1 MSMGGGTFTVQ
12 NKILPGSYIK
22 FVSTASAAT
31 LGERGTAALPLELD
45 WGPEG
50 QIYALEAGEFN
61 QTALKVFGHD
71 ATAAELLLIREALKR
86 CSTLLVY
93 RVNAGGAKAGATVGG
108 MTVTARWGGTRG
120 NSLRAAVQAN
130 ADDEEKVDVV
140 TYLEEQEVDRQ
151 TVAASG
157 GAADLKANDF
167 VSFGTAETL
176 TAAAA
181 TALTGGTNGTVNGAA
196 YAAWLTALE
205 VEDFNAVGYPGTDE
219 SVKALV
225 DAFVKRLRDEDGR
238 KVVGVLYQH
247 AGDDIGL
254 ISVKNG
260 VVLTDGTVLT
270 GDKAVAWVTG
280 ATAGAEV
287 NESLTNTA
295 YDGAVDVDVKYT
307 RGQYEQAMQA
317 GEFVFYPDGGKARVL
332 SDLNSRTSFGGGIS
346 EDWTSNRVVRVMD
359 GWANDVAR
367 TFSQSYLGTQTN
379 SETGRDAYFDL
390 VIENDDP
397 DSSAGRQIIRL
408 EGVNLDAT
416 VLAKLD
422 GDSDDPLEEE
432 TDFTFEDWDILTP
445 FSKV

>member
-1 MSMGGGTFTVQ
+1 MQ
-12 NKILPGSYIK
+12 NKILPGSYIN
-22 FVSTASAAT
+22 FVGYANAAT
-31 LGERGTAALPLELD
+31 LGARGTAALPLELD

-50 QIYALEAGEFN
+50 QIYTLEAGEFN
-61 QTALKVFGHD
+61 QTALEVFGHD

-93 RVNAGGAKAGATVGG
+93 RVNAGGSKAGATVGG

-120 NSLRAAVQAN
+120 NDIKVALLAN
-130 ADDEEKVDVV
+130 GSSDVDVV
-140 TYLEEQEVDRQ
+140 TYLDGAETDRQ
-151 TVAASG
+151 TVAKSG

-181 TALTGGTNGTVNGAA
+181 TALTGGTNGTVNTAA
-196 YAAWLTALE
+196 YTAWLTALE
-205 VEDFNAVGYPGTDE
+205 VESFNAVGYPGTDAA
-219 SVKALV
+219 VKALV

-238 KVVGVLYQH
+238 KVVGVLYQYTT
-247 AGDDIGL
+247 ADSIGML
-254 ISVKNG
+254 SVKNG
-260 VVLTDGTVLT
+260 VKLADGTVLT

-307 RGQYEQAMQA
+307 KGQYEAAIQA
-317 GEFVFYPDGGKARVL
+317 GEFVFYADSGKARVL
-332 SDLNSRTSFGGGIS
+332 SDINTRTTFGSGVS

-367 TFSQSYLGTQTN
+367 IFGERYLGTQTN
-379 SETGRDAYFDL
+379 SDTGRALFKADL
-390 VIENDDP
+390 VALAKEYEGIDAISGFVPDD
-397 DSSAGRQIIRL
+397 I
-408 EGVNLDAT
+408 T
-416 VLAKLD
+416 VLQGSGKRDVSVSCA
-422 GDSDDPLEEE
+422 
-432 TDFTFEDWDILTP
+432 LTP
-445 FSKV
+445 NDSMEKLYMTVTVN

>member
-1 MSMGGGTFTVQ
+1 MQ
-12 NKILPGSYIK
+12 NKILPGSYIN
-22 FVSTASAAT
+22 FVGYANAAT
-31 LGERGTAALPLELD
+31 LGARGTAALPLELD

-50 QIYALEAGEFN
+50 QIYTLEAGEFN
-61 QTALKVFGHD
+61 QTALEVFGYD
-71 ATAAELLLIREALKR
+71 PTAAELLLIREALKR

-93 RVNAGGAKAGATVGG
+93 RVNGGGAKAGATVGG

-120 NSLRAAVQAN
+120 NDIKVALLAN
-130 ADDEEKVDVV
+130 GSSDVDVV
-140 TYLEEQEVDRQ
+140 TYLDGAETDRQ
-151 TVAASG
+151 TVAKSG
-157 GAADLKANDF
+157 GAEDLKANDF

-181 TALTGGTNGTVNGAA
+181 TALTGGTNGTVNAAA
-196 YAAWLTALE
+196 YTAWLTALE
-205 VEDFNAVGYPGTDE
+205 VESFNAVGYPGTDE

-379 SETGRDAYFDL
+379 SETGRALFKADL
-390 VIENDDP
+390 VALGKEYEGIDAISGFAPDD
-397 DSSAGRQIIRL
+397 
-408 EGVNLDAT
+408 VT
-416 VLAKLD
+416 VLQGD
-422 GDSDDPLEEE
+422 GKRDVSVACA
-432 TDFTFEDWDILTP
+432 LTP
-445 FSKV
+445 NDSMEKLYMTVAVH

>member
-12 NKILPGSYIK
+12 NKILPGSYIN

-93 RVNAGGAKAGATVGG
+93 RVN
-108 MTVTARWGGTRG
+108 
-120 NSLRAAVQAN
+120 
-130 ADDEEKVDVV
+130 DDEEKVDVV

-379 SETGRDAYFDL
+379 SETGRALFKADL
-390 VIENDDP
+390 VALGKEYEGIDAISGFAPDD
-397 DSSAGRQIIRL
+397 
-408 EGVNLDAT
+408 VT
-416 VLAKLD
+416 VLQGD
-422 GDSDDPLEEE
+422 GKRDVSVACA
-432 TDFTFEDWDILTP
+432 LTP
-445 FSKV
+445 NDSMEKLYMTVAVH

>member
-12 NKILPGSYIK
+12 NKILPGSYIN

-93 RVNAGGAKAGATVGG
+93 RVNAGGSKAGATVGG

-120 NSLRAAVQAN
+120 NDIKVALLAN
-130 ADDEEKVDVV
+130 GSSDVDVV
-140 TYLEEQEVDRQ
+140 TYLDGAETDRQ
-151 TVAASG
+151 TVAKSG

-181 TALTGGTNGTVNGAA
+181 TALTGGTNGTVNTAA
-196 YAAWLTALE
+196 YTAWLTALE
-205 VEDFNAVGYPGTDE
+205 VESFNAVGYPGTDAA
-219 SVKALV
+219 VKALV

-379 SETGRDAYFDL
+379 SETGRALFKADL
-390 VIENDDP
+390 VALGKEYEGIDAISGFAPDD
-397 DSSAGRQIIRL
+397 
-408 EGVNLDAT
+408 VT
-416 VLAKLD
+416 VLQGD
-422 GDSDDPLEEE
+422 GKRDVSVACA
-432 TDFTFEDWDILTP
+432 LTP
-445 FSKV
+445 NDSMEKLYMTVAVH

>member
-12 NKILPGSYIK
+12 NKILPGSYIN

-205 VEDFNAVGYPGTDE
+205 VEDFNASSFEPM
-219 SVKALV
+219 AL
-225 DAFVKRLRDEDGR
+225 A
-238 KVVGVLYQH
+238 
-247 AGDDIGL
+247 A
-254 ISVKNG
+254 
-260 VVLTDGTVLT
+260 
-270 GDKAVAWVTG
+270 
-280 ATAGAEV
+280 
-287 NESLTNTA
+287 
-295 YDGAVDVDVKYT
+295 
-307 RGQYEQAMQA
+307 
-317 GEFVFYPDGGKARVL
+317 
-332 SDLNSRTSFGGGIS
+332 
-346 EDWTSNRVVRVMD
+346 
-359 GWANDVAR
+359 
-367 TFSQSYLGTQTN
+367 
-379 SETGRDAYFDL
+379 
-390 VIENDDP
+390 
-397 DSSAGRQIIRL
+397 
-408 EGVNLDAT
+408 
-416 VLAKLD
+416 
-422 GDSDDPLEEE
+422 
-432 TDFTFEDWDILTP
+432 
-445 FSKV
+445 